1 MKAVRS
7 GWLPPATRR
16 DEIRLCRCDA
26 IQGDLAAAAF
36 GIARGRCIYT
46 PGPWSDLSIV
56 VNSRKRCLEQVG
68 RPERR
73 WQGEEFRDSSFS
85 SKVAANV
92 GLSEKLRRGSGHKPR
107 LQREHAPWVVGSYG
121 WKAKFIPGPGL
132 FQSASCK

>member
-85 SKVAANV
+85 SKRE
-92 GLSEKLRRGSGHKPR
+92 GLGQGGMTGILSELPSDPWLAARGFEPR
-107 LQREHAPWVVGSYG
+107 ICCAQVRN
-121 WKAKFIPGPGL
+121 
-132 FQSASCK
+132 

>member
-68 RPERR
+68 RPEPR

-85 SKVAANV
+85 SKRE
-92 GLSEKLRRGSGHKPR
+92 GLGQGGMEVTPGVRSQTTSPTRTRALGRGVLWLEG
-107 LQREHAPWVVGSYG
+107 
-121 WKAKFIPGPGL
+121 
-132 FQSASCK
+132 